1 MPKPRCEHL
10 LKKSKRK
17 AKAGRAVTRTLADGS
32 VKTYRYGAYK
42 APVTRVAP
50 DSIEVL
56 IRAYKQSPE
65 WNALSKSTKT
75 TRECYIRELLEIG
88 HIRVK
93 DVTRRLLLEI
103 RDAIAAKR
111 GNGAADN
118 FKQAASVLF
127 KWAVDRNWIE
137 HSPVLQV
144 KKLSSGHL
152 PAWTAEQAVAALS
165 GLRENLRRVVVLG
178 LYTGQRR
185 GDLCAVKWSDYD
197 GEAIRFVQHKTGA
210 DIAVRVT
217 PDLKAELDAWRAGAT
232 AETILT
238 NDWGKPW
245 LPNTLSIS
253 IPRAFRTLDL
263 PPGLNMHGMRKLFAA
278 GMAANG
284 ASAHEIGA
292 NTGHQ
297 TLAMVQLYTRSAD
310 QRKLSEGAVG
320 KIQSF
325 TNVAKSDKRD

>member
-1 MPKPRCEHL
+1 M
-10 LKKSKRK
+10 KKSKRK
-17 AKAGRAVTRTLADGS
+17 AKAGRVVTRTLADGS
-32 VKTYRYGAYK
+32 IKVYRYGAYK
-42 APVTRVAP
+42 TPVTRVAP

-56 IRAYKQSPE
+56 IRVYKQSPE
-65 WNALSKSTKT
+65 WNALSSGTKI
-75 TRECYIRELLEIG
+75 TRESYLRELLEIG

-93 DVTRRLLLEI
+93 DVTRRLIMEI
-103 RDAIAAKR
+103 RDVIAAQR
-111 GNGAADN
+111 GNGAGDN

-127 KWAVDRNWIE
+127 AWAVDRNWIE
-137 HSPVLQV
+137 HSPVFRV

-152 PAWTAEQAVAALS
+152 QAWTPEQAMIALG

-197 GEAIRFVQHKTGA
+197 GETIHFIQRKTGA
-210 DIAVRVT
+210 DIAIRV
-217 PDLKAELDAWRAGAT
+217 PPELKAELDAWKADAA
-232 AETILT
+232 AETILV

-253 IPRAFRTLDL
+253 IPRAFRALNL
-263 PPGLNMHGMRKLFAA
+263 PPGLNVHGMRKLFAA

-310 QRKLSEGAVG
+310 QKKLSEGAVG
-320 KIQSF
+320 KIQTF
-325 TNVAKSDKRD
+325 TIAKKGV

>member
-1 MPKPRCEHL
+1 MRVSEDSL
-10 LKKSKRK
+10 EALIK
-17 AKAGRAVTRTLADGS
+17 A
-32 VKTYRYGAYK
+32 YMH
-42 APVTRVAP
+42 
-50 DSIEVL
+50 
-56 IRAYKQSPE
+56 SPE
-65 WNALSKSTKT
+65 WRILSESTRA
-75 TRECYIRELLEIG
+75 TRLPYIRSLTKIG
-88 HIRVK
+88 HLRVR
-93 DVTRRLLLEI
+93 DFTRREFLEM
-103 RDAIAAKR
+103 RDMIAEQR

-127 KWAVDRNWIE
+127 TWAVDRHWIE
-137 HSPVLQV
+137 QSPIFKV
-144 KKLSSGHL
+144 KKLSTGEL
-152 PAWTAEQAVAALS
+152 PAWTPEHAVAALS

-185 GDLCAVKWSDYD
+185 GDLCAAKWSDYD
-197 GEAIRFVQHKTGA
+197 GEIIHFVQRKTKA
-210 DIAVRVT
+210 DISIRVT
-217 PDLKAELDAWRAGAT
+217 PELKAELDAWKAT
-232 AETILT
+232 ASGETILT

-253 IPRAFRTLDL
+253 IPRAFRALNL

-297 TLAMVQLYTRSAD
+297 TLAMVQHYTRSAD

-325 TNVAKSDKRD
+325 TIAGKSDKQR

>member
-1 MPKPRCEHL
+1 M
-10 LKKSKRK
+10 LKKSKPK
-17 AKAGRAVTRTLADGS
+17 AKSGRVVTRTLADGS

-42 APVTRVAP
+42 APVTRVSP
-50 DSIEVL
+50 DSIEDL
-56 IRAYKQSPE
+56 IRSYKQSPE
-65 WNALSKSTKT
+65 WNILSKSTKT
-75 TRECYIRELLEIG
+75 TRECYIRELLKIG

-93 DVTRRLLLEI
+93 DVTRRLVLEM
-103 RDAIAAKR
+103 RDAIANQR
-111 GNGAADN
+111 GNGAGDN
-118 FKQAASVLF
+118 FRQVASVLF
-127 KWAVDRNWIE
+127 SWAVSRNWIE
-137 HSPVLQV
+137 QSPVFKV
-144 KKLSSGHL
+144 KKLSTGEF
-152 PAWTAEQAVAALS
+152 PAWNPEHAVKALG

-185 GDLCAVKWSDYD
+185 GDLCAAKWSDYD
-197 GEAIRFVQHKTGA
+197 GDAIHFVQRKTKA

-217 PDLKAELDAWRAGAT
+217 PELKAELDAWKAKAT
-232 AETILT
+232 GETILT

-245 LPNTLSIS
+245 LPNTMSIS
-253 IPRAFRTLDL
+253 ITRAFRVLDL
-263 PPGLNMHGMRKLFAA
+263 PPGLNVHGMRKLFAA

-297 TLAMVQLYTRSAD
+297 TLAMVQHYTRSAD

-325 TNVAKSDKRD
+325 TNIKKDG